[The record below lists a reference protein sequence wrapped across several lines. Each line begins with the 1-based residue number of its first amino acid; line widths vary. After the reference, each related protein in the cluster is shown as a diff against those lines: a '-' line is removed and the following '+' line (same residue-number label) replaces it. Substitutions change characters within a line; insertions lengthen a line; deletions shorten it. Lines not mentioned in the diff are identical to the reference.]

1 MREFSQANPVS
12 LACDPEASIQQYSK
26 E

>member
-1 MREFSQANPVS
+1 MREFSQANPAS
-12 LACDPEASIQQYSK
+12 LACDPEDSIQQYSK